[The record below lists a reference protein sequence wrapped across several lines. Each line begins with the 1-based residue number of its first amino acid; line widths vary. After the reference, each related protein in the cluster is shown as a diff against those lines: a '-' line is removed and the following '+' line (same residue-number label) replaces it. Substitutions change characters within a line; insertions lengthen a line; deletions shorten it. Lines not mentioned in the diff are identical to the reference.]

1 MIRQPGAAGL
11 IFAAILSCCVLS
23 AREDAAAEEPALFAA
38 HPPGTAAA
46 EASNLYRLVKKFDFD
61 ERPQGNFE
69 ETPMHWIRLTGP
81 GLPLY
86 NGGRFDHTQGA
97 SAPPSFEL
105 RLMGGG
111 SVAYE
116 YQQHDLAAIAGSDYL
131 IVGRIRVAGLEHSR
145 AFMAVYFV
153 DRFDQPI
160 PGSLRVSNLIAQ
172 TGRPPEPW
180 QEVSI
185 ELPGDFPAAYA
196 LRLQVWVLQ
205 AHVWREVDPLEPDP
219 ILAQDVLGTAW
230 FDDLAV
236 YRLPRTRLRFS
247 NPACFALV
255 GRPESFI
262 IEVINATPYP
272 LAAELSI
279 RDKSD
284 QIVHRHPLE
293 LPAETNRPPLTRPP
307 DAGSAARRPSGPESS
322 ESLKTPV
329 PDLPPGVYK
338 ARFSVLVGEQPI
350 LERELHF
357 AVLAELP
364 GVPPATADLGVDLG
378 PWRGGDGEALRD
390 LLITMAC
397 GAVKVGVP
405 MVGSLNDD
413 QRIRYFR
420 GLAEFARDMAQRQIE
435 VAAVLV
441 SAEAGLNPE
450 RGLPS
455 WQLAGNDALWRRL
468 SGPVLSFFGGMLGT
482 WQLGIERLE
491 LEHPPGWRPQDIQA
505 VREYLGRFITLPRL
519 VIPQTV
525 LTPPPETNDIVSLL
539 VSASIPT
546 HALSAQLEHLN
557 RAGPERWLQLE
568 PVETAGLDRQ
578 RRLADLARRVVLAK
592 AAGPQRCF
600 VPAPLELSL
609 SAGGLT
615 WSPTEEYVIL
625 RTLFHC
631 LAGQRA
637 IQSFSPAED
646 VTVILFSGSSGPLM
660 VLWTWRNEPGCT
672 PIELYLG
679 GEPAAM
685 DLWGRPLPLE
695 KSGSRV
701 RIVPAPTPILVR
713 GLDLAL
719 TRLGVSFRVAPTQ
732 VELAGDRA
740 EPPVLTFQNTFD
752 EKLTGE
758 LEILTPPGW
767 SISPRTLPFS
777 LEPGAAL
784 RQKLMLTLPPGQPA
798 AQRDL
803 DVRLALQAP
812 RPAVLDFDVPLVVG
826 LSEIETEVVTRWEG
840 EQLVVEQVVLNKSG
854 REVSFDA
861 VCDAPHRPRMQG
873 LFLRLPPG
881 ERVTWV
887 YVFPDAR
894 ELAGGTLYLGLEEI
908 GGKRRLDQLVEVPP
922 TRQE

>member
-1 MIRQPGAAGL
+1 MIRRPVAAGP
-11 IFAAILSCCVLS
+11 IFTAILSCCVLS
-23 AREDAAAEEPALFAA
+23 ALEGAAADGPETVAARPPDAAA
-38 HPPGTAAA
+38 A
-46 EASNLYRLVKKFDFD
+46 ESSNLYRLIKKFDFD

-86 NGGRFDHTQGA
+86 NGGRFDHTLGA

-105 RLMGGG
+105 RLIGGG

-160 PGSLRVSNLIAQ
+160 PGSLRVSNLVAQ
-172 TGRPPEPW
+172 TGRTPEPW

-205 AHVWREVDPLEPDP
+205 AHVWREVDPHEPDP
-219 ILAQDVLGTAW
+219 ILVQDVLGTAW

-272 LAAELSI
+272 LAAELNI

-284 QIVHRHPLE
+284 QVVHRHPLE
-293 LPAETNRPPLTRPP
+293 LPAETNRPTLTRPP
-307 DAGSAARRPSGPESS
+307 EAGPAARRPSGPESS

-350 LERELHF
+350 LERELQF

-378 PWRGGDGEALRD
+378 PWRGGDAEALRD
-390 LLITMAC
+390 LLTTMAC

-441 SAEAGLNPE
+441 SAEAGLNPG
-450 RGLPS
+450 RGVPS
-455 WQLAGNDALWRRL
+455 WQLVGNDALWRRL
-468 SGPVLSFFGGMLGT
+468 SSPVLSFFGGMLGT

-491 LEHPPGWRPQDIQA
+491 LAHPPGWRPRDIQA
-505 VREYLGRFITLPRL
+505 VREHLGRFITLPRL
-519 VIPQTV
+519 VIPQTA
-525 LTPPPETNDIVSLL
+525 LTPLPETNDIVSLL
-539 VSASIPT
+539 VSGSIPT
-546 HALSAQLEHLN
+546 HALSGQLEHLKG
-557 RAGPERWLQLE
+557 AGPERWLQLE
-568 PVETAGLDRQ
+568 PVEPAGLDRQ

-592 AAGPQRCF
+592 AAGAQRCF
-600 VPAPLELSL
+600 IPAPLELSL

-625 RTLFHC
+625 RTLFHG

-637 IQSFSPAED
+637 IHSFSPAED
-646 VTVILFSGSSGPLM
+646 VTVTLFSGTSGPLM
-660 VLWTWRNEPGCT
+660 VLWSWRNEPGC
-672 PIELYLG
+672 PPLELYLG
-679 GEPAAM
+679 GEPTAM

-695 KSGSRV
+695 MRGDRV
-701 RIVPAPTPILVR
+701 RIVPTPAPILVR

-719 TRLGVSFRVAPTQ
+719 ARLGLSFHVAPTQ
-732 VELAGDRA
+732 VEIAGDNA
-740 EPPVLTFQNTFD
+740 EPPVLMFQNTFD

-758 LEILTPPGW
+758 LEILTPEGW
-767 SISPRTLPFS
+767 TISPRTLPFS
-777 LEPGAAL
+777 LEPGETL
-784 RQKLMLTLPPGQPA
+784 QQKLMLTLLPGQPTR
-798 AQRDL
+798 QRDL
-803 DVRLALQAP
+803 DVRLALHAP
-812 RPAVLDFDVPLVVG
+812 RPAMLDFVVPLTVG
-826 LSEIETEVVTRWEG
+826 LAEIESEVVARWEG
-840 EQLVVEQVVLNKSG
+840 ERLVVEQVVLNKSG

-861 VCDAPHRPRMQG
+861 VCDAPRRPRMQG

-881 ERVTWV
+881 ERATWV
-887 YVFPDAR
+887 YVFSDAR
-894 ELAGGTLYLGLEEI
+894 ELAGGLLYLSLVEI

-922 TRQE
+922 